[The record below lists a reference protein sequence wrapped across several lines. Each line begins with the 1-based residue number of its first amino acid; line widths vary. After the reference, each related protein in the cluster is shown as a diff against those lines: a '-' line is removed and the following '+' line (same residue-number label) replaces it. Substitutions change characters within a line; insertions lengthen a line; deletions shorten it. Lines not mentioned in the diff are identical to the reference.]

1 MNLGN
6 PGSPRPPG
14 RGPAVARAGVV
25 PPYPERT
32 PYMAHARG
40 LGAALLGIWLLL
52 HGLVQ
57 IIGLSF
63 AGLPVIL
70 GLLALVS
77 GILIL
82 LGK

>member
-1 MNLGN
+1 
-6 PGSPRPPG
+6 
-14 RGPAVARAGVV
+14 
-25 PPYPERT
+25 
-32 PYMAHARG
+32 MAHARG

-63 AGLPVIL
+63 AGLPIIL